1 MKKKWLYVIFF
12 LVCLFVCLFS
22 GFISLYRR
30 DSILQYCS
38 PDKVQG
44 QIWETHVAEPKRS
57 IAHRYCSNQ
66 IIDVK
71 CGFELNTQAE
81 NEVDGLKWPI
91 SQREFYDRICQMLA
105 AAVRLFDDRRSK
117 WNIGFF
123 FRSELWYLWYFAD
136 YLPTTSDF
144 IFYIVCRFNLPHITT
159 AVIFK
164 LTGTRKLELI
174 FQTKNQW
181 LPCWRTPWH
190 SISLAISLQYNN
202 VTELFSLSVLW
213 LHFIAQKRPNIP
225 ILQLSQSS
233 RPKLSNTRRGTSR
246 LNRPQLLF
254 QSNYWRQM
262 RFWT

>member
-1 MKKKWLYVIFF
+1 MK
-12 LVCLFVCLFS
+12 
-22 GFISLYRR
+22 
-30 DSILQYCS
+30 
-38 PDKVQG
+38 
-44 QIWETHVAEPKRS
+44 
-57 IAHRYCSNQ
+57 HR
-66 IIDVK
+66 V
-71 CGFELNTQAE
+71 
-81 NEVDGLKWPI
+81 
-91 SQREFYDRICQMLA
+91 
-105 AAVRLFDDRRSK
+105 
-117 WNIGFF
+117 F

-144 IFYIVCRFNLPHITT
+144 IFDIVCRFNLPYITT

-190 SISLAISLQYNN
+190 SISLAIPLRCNN

-213 LHFIAQKRPNIP
+213 LYFIAQKRPNIP

-262 RFWT
+262 WFWT

>member
-1 MKKKWLYVIFF
+1 
-12 LVCLFVCLFS
+12 
-22 GFISLYRR
+22 
-30 DSILQYCS
+30 
-38 PDKVQG
+38 
-44 QIWETHVAEPKRS
+44 
-57 IAHRYCSNQ
+57 
-66 IIDVK
+66 
-71 CGFELNTQAE
+71 
-81 NEVDGLKWPI
+81 
-91 SQREFYDRICQMLA
+91 MLA
-105 AAVRLFDDRRSK
+105 AAIRLFDDRRSK

-190 SISLAISLQYNN
+190 SISLAISLRYNN

-213 LHFIAQKRPNIP
+213 IYVTAQKRPNIP
-225 ILQLSQSS
+225 ILQFSQSS
-233 RPKLSNTRRGTSR
+233 RPKLSNTRRRTSR

-254 QSNYWRQM
+254 QSNYRRQM
-262 RFWT
+262 WFWT